1 MQKQNQ
7 GGEIDVFNAIYRP
20 AGNLAAWIYRVPRG
34 GRSDSFA
41 VDCGCNLADR
51 SSLSRPP
58 GSLEGE
64 NRDTRHH
71 YRHPRC
77 IDTVRRRGSPC
88 AAIGATANSSSKTK
102 I

>member
-1 MQKQNQ
+1 MQKQDQ

-41 VDCGCNLADR
+41 VDCRCNFADR
-51 SSLSRPP
+51 SSLSRTP

-64 NRDTRHH
+64 NRDAGHH
-71 YRHPRC
+71 RRHPRY
-77 IDTVRRRGSPC
+77 IDTLRTPGGTC
-88 AAIGATANSSSKTK
+88 AAIGAMANSSRRTK
-102 I
+102 